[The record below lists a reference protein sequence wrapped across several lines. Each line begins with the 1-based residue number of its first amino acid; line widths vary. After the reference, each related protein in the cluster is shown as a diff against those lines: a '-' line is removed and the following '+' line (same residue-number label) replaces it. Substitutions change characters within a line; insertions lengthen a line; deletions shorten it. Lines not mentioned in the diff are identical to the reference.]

1 MSASPP
7 STKIS
12 TAVLAK
18 PVATIFLLGSRVVGV
33 GSSFK
38 LNLKP

>member
-12 TAVLAK
+12 TEVSAK
-18 PVATIFLLGSRVVGV
+18 PTALILLLGKRVVGV
-33 GSSFK
+33 GSYSTV
-38 LNLKP
+38 NLKP

>member
-18 PVATIFLLGSRVVGV
+18 PVAIILLLGRRVVGV
-33 GSSFK
+33 GSYSRV
-38 LNLKP
+38 NLKP